1 MAVTSNGLTAYCNKK
16 ALLALSQRLAEIA
29 ESDVSEHYETHVRM
43 HFEADECVF
52 EGRRPSNVW
61 VLRTKE
67 LAPLLAPHGAPGT
80 EDFELTFMVVP
91 EAELDDLADFQKD
104 GLLPDDWQG

>member
-16 ALLALSQRLAEIA
+16 ALLALSQRLAALA
-29 ESDVSEHYETHVRM
+29 ESDESEHYEAHVCM
-43 HFEADECVF
+43 DLEADECVF
-52 EGRRPSNVW
+52 EGHRPSNVW

-67 LAPLLAPHGAPGT
+67 LAPLLAPHDAPET
-80 EDFELTFMVVP
+80 ADFELTFMVVQ